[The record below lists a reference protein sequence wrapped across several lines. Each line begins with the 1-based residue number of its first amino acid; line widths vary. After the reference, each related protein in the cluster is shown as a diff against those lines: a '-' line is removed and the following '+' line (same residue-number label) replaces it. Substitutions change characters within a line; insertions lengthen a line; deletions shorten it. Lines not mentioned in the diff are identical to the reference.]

1 MENQEQKIQN
11 LSKHQTDMYLDSQ
24 LWRGKNMV
32 EKKIFKEKMI
42 RVFQN

>member
-1 MENQEQKIQN
+1 MEKQEQKIQN

-24 LWRGKNMV
+24 LWRGKNKV
-32 EKKIFKEKMI
+32 EKVFKEKMI